1 MKSRKFRNNSEG
13 NLLNQYQEKNALLNI
28 NQDNPQNKQVLFPN
42 TVDILHNSIHQISTK
57 IEEDKINLRILK
69 ERQFKKQS
77 EFNKLAGKPV
87 EKTKEQ
93 LLQEVKDKIEKYK
106 NRQIFDPNYGKKE
119 HVILP
124 DEETFLVKKNTN
136 KCKIELDFLRDE
148 INKQILSNLKLS
160 NDIKEVRKDRLRL
173 TEKFARIEEE
183 NKEIEKNILLIQA
196 RNKKIYNRIHFK
208 DLDTVKEQGK
218 KLENEFLEKRDIL
231 EYKYHKVIEENI
243 KKEKEHKNDLRKI
256 RLKNAVFADKAR
268 SKGTN
273 RSMTAQSINIKL
285 DDDEEFHDRTPVLD
299 ALVNKWKYNKKY
311 KKNMV
316 NKYIKHSIDLRN
328 TLDKIKMFLGIN
340 NIANLPEVMS
350 KDQEQ
355 ITDIET
361 YLSTLTSEVDSLKEE
376 KVNLKKKIIVLNN
389 SKKNDKEEQIN
400 LVEDMKEKIDI
411 LKKNNSKLEQNMN
424 KKRSLFRQMQ
434 QPTFDFLKKMQK
446 TYLTDFVVSKNN
458 VDENVKLTE
467 SNIINFLETVYC
479 YCQLIKDFDENA
491 KSNVNI
497 STMSKES
504 KEINKTLDMLKK
516 DFKMRL
522 SKINYNNLVNNNVQH
537 SIKSVVN
544 RGNDFDE
551 TIRRLAN
558 EIVDQVTKESNRS
571 YNNISSMNTNN
582 ASS

>member
-1 MKSRKFRNNSEG
+1 MKSDKKRNDSEG
-13 NLLNQYQEKNALLNI
+13 NSNHQSQEQNSSQKINENSHQSNQLLFT
-28 NQDNPQNKQVLFPN
+28 D
-42 TVDILHNSIHQISTK
+42 TVDILQNSIHQISIK

-196 RNKKIYNRIHFK
+196 RNKKIYNRIHFN

-273 RSMTAQSINIKL
+273 RSMTAQSINLKL
-285 DDDEEFHDRTPVLD
+285 EDEEEFHDRTPILD
-299 ALVNKWKYNKKY
+299 SLINKWKYVTKY
-311 KKNMV
+311 KKNML

-328 TLDKIKMFLGIN
+328 
-340 NIANLPEVMS
+340 S
-350 KDQEQ
+350 
-355 ITDIET
+355 
-361 YLSTLTSEVDSLKEE
+361 
-376 KVNLKKKIIVLNN
+376 
-389 SKKNDKEEQIN
+389 
-400 LVEDMKEKIDI
+400 
-411 LKKNNSKLEQNMN
+411 
-424 KKRSLFRQMQ
+424 
-434 QPTFDFLKKMQK
+434 
-446 TYLTDFVVSKNN
+446 
-458 VDENVKLTE
+458 
-467 SNIINFLETVYC
+467 
-479 YCQLIKDFDENA
+479 
-491 KSNVNI
+491 
-497 STMSKES
+497 
-504 KEINKTLDMLKK
+504 
-516 DFKMRL
+516 
-522 SKINYNNLVNNNVQH
+522 
-537 SIKSVVN
+537 
-544 RGNDFDE
+544 
-551 TIRRLAN
+551 
-558 EIVDQVTKESNRS
+558 
-571 YNNISSMNTNN
+571 
-582 ASS
+582 